1 MDLLRDRGQHL
12 VADRVAVGVVHALE
26 VVDVEHQHRQRLL
39 EAVGCCPGL
48 GERAHAGAAVGQA
61 GEQVGHRRV
70 FEAAIADRQLGGEL
84 LQLGPVALP
93 GLQQLHVMPGGA
105 QAGTQRA
112 HVDRLGQEVIHA
124 GLEGLGDFFF
134 GVEAGEHDQVDRLPP
149 LGGAQRARELEAA
162 EPGHQPVGDDDLGL
176 GLDGERERL
185 GAGAGTHHRMA
196 ERVAQHGFHDGARG
210 GIVVDQQHAQRTG
223 AAAVLGAQRV
233 RGGHL
238 CERGQRRGRHAQ
250 QFAPGAP
257 APHQLVDGGAELV
270 GVEADLAAEQQ
281 QLGRAAVVL
290 GVGRQAEVGN
300 AARQIEQVHQL
311 VRA

>member
-1 MDLLRDRGQHL
+1 
-12 VADRVAVGVVHALE
+12 
-26 VVDVEHQHRQRLL
+26 
-39 EAVGCCPGL
+39 
-48 GERAHAGAAVGQA
+48 
-61 GEQVGHRRV
+61 
-70 FEAAIADRQLGGEL
+70 
-84 LQLGPVALP
+84 
-93 GLQQLHVMPGGA
+93 MPGRA
-105 QAGTQRA
+105 QAGAQRA
-112 HVDRLGQEVIHA
+112 HVHRLGQEVVHP
-124 GLEGLGDFFF
+124 GLEGFGDFFL

-176 GLDGERERL
+176 GLDRERERL

-238 CERGQRRGRHAQ
+238 RERGQRRGRHAQ

-257 APHQLVDGGAELV
+257 ASHQLVDGGAELF
-270 GVEADLAAEQQ
+270 GVEADLAAKQQ
-281 QLGRAAVVL
+281 QLGGAAVVF

-311 VRA
+311 VRARSGREPGCVGTLVVVDRLDQRAGEAPLEQQRGGEFVVIGVQVLLLERDQAARGVGVLQQAAVGGGINRGERQATDLRQQATGE